1 MYRSGNGPSPWISRS
16 VIIHGSPILRPQ
28 KKIFGYSWHWGSTD
42 FFVAKIH
49 FHVKNDE
56 FEINIIPDTWT
67 TWHWKTQ
74 SPNSISEGFW
84 QIRPP
89 GATRVTRDSSCR
101 FRQWCGPH
109 ADFGLG
115 KYKPQRCILRFTM
128 RILSNYIEFFR
139 PYPINQKWQRSKTW
153 KCTYLYIYIYV
164 VKEPFSCAHVW
175 DLHHKLWPQ
184 IHPMQIW
191 PYAHEWPHKFFTWS
205 EIKRCFDNI
214 QDLLKNQATLSSRM
228 FSAMAKPHRVH
239 R

>member
-153 KCTYLYIYIYV
+153 KCTYLYIYIFMWSRSLSLA
-164 VKEPFSCAHVW
+164 PTFGIFIISCGLKSTPCRSGHTHMNGHTSF
-175 DLHHKLWPQ
+175 LH
-184 IHPMQIW
+184 
-191 PYAHEWPHKFFTWS
+191 E
-205 EIKRCFDNI
+205 
-214 QDLLKNQATLSSRM
+214 
-228 FSAMAKPHRVH
+228 AKSKDASITFRIC
-239 R
+239 